1 VQAGRNLDLTL
12 DGHLDNAAGAIA
24 AGQRLTLTAAS
35 VDNRNTRGGD
45 GTRGLQAS
53 CSSVHSGWTTAR
65 ARSSP
70 MAVRGCRSTASCR
83 TPAA

>member
-1 VQAGRNLDLTL
+1 LASAADLSLQAASLANAGGRVQAGRNLDLTL

-45 GTRGLQAS
+45 GTRGLQA
-53 CSSVHSGWTTAR
+53 GQLQFGAQ
-65 ARSSP
+65 
-70 MAVRGCRSTASCR
+70 
-83 TPAA
+83 